1 MGHILIYKITKIGHA
16 FWLVKNP
23 WFFVPVPHFLRV
35 TGVISHLGCWENTR
49 KACKS
54 PAFGSRFTSFSRV
67 LPTSRVAYD
76 AGRPIESVVY
86 YLNNQHDKILWIY
99 NCNTPHI
106 SYIHH
111 FHIDH
116 DAPRLRETSVF
127 KNFPIWQALNM
138 GFSVNIFNGRVD
150 KRFNSKDTC
159 TLGARDFFM
168 RGFRF
173 RPEDL
178 SACARDRRIPPQ
190 ARKLFVLRVAKRA
203 LNAQSR
209 IQRVW

>member
-1 MGHILIYKITKIGHA
+1 MGHILIYKITRIGHA

-23 WFFVPVPHFLRV
+23 WFFVPVPYFLRV
-35 TGVISHLGCWENTR
+35 TGVITHLGCWENTR
-49 KACKS
+49 KAYKS

-106 SYIHH
+106 YYIHH

-127 KNFPIWQALNM
+127 KNFPVWEALNM
-138 GFSVNIFNGRVD
+138 GFSLSIFNGRVD
-150 KRFNSKDTC
+150 KRLIRIRAPWVPETFSCAVSGFGPKIYQPAPDTEPSRRR
-159 TLGARDFFM
+159 RDSH
-168 RGFRF
+168 
-173 RPEDL
+173 L
-178 SACARDRRIPPQ
+178 YAA
-190 ARKLFVLRVAKRA
+190 
-203 LNAQSR
+203 
-209 IQRVW
+209 